1 MNKTLITELK
11 SLLELDAPVNL
22 FILTYK
28 NCFVLL
34 AIHFLPH
41 VSV

>member
-11 SLLELDAPVNL
+11 SLLELDAPVN

-34 AIHFLPH
+34 AMHFLPH